1 MKTKFP
7 NIFQASI
14 LTKQQQIIFLSFIAG
29 IGLLFSCNSS
39 TKGTSDEG
47 IIEYEVTPVDP
58 GNVLS
63 AMAPNSMTFK
73 FKNDLCI
80 AEMETGMSA
89 VGVKF
94 ISDNKKNIFTQ
105 LVRIFDRRYS
115 CSANAE
121 NLTDIFK
128 NVPKYNVKK
137 VEEYKTIAGI
147 KCQKVEIS
155 EKGKNNHIFDV
166 YFTDVFKLN
175 KPNWWNEFSEIDGML
190 MEYRMK
196 RFNLELHFTAKK
208 FDQIHIDTTEFST
221 KGDYKRISQDELDS
235 YFDELK

>member
-1 MKTKFP
+1 M
-7 NIFQASI
+7 
-14 LTKQQQIIFLSFIAG
+14 LSFIVC

-47 IIEYEVTPVDP
+47 IIEYDVTPVDP

-63 AMAPNSMTFK
+63 AMAPKSMILK
-73 FKNDLCI
+73 FKNDQCI

-89 VGVKF
+89 VGIKF
-94 ISDNKKNIFTQ
+94 ISDGKKNIFTQ

-121 NLTDIFK
+121 NLNAIFK
-128 NVPKYNVKK
+128 NVPKYTVKK
-137 VEEYKTIAGI
+137 VEEFKTIAGI
-147 KCQKVEIS
+147 KCQKAEIF
-155 EKGKNNHIFDV
+155 EKEKNNHLFDV
-166 YFTDVFKLN
+166 YFTTFFKLN
-175 KPNWWNEFSEIDGML
+175 KPNWWNEFSGIDGML

-196 RFNLELHFTAKK
+196 RFNLELFFTAKK
-208 FDQIHIDTTEFST
+208 FDQVHIDTTEFST